1 MDFEHVVLNGRIR
14 PASQAKVSL
23 FSPALFNSFGVYES
37 VEVADSVPFHL
48 RDHLSRLAESAEMI
62 ELHLPYSLYDMASWV
77 SQLISE
83 NGKDDCLL
91 RIVALGATQ
100 AEDKALVAIL
110 PQPLPRY
117 PDTYYWNGAA
127 AITFEGCRPLPAC
140 KSLNTLVNYLA
151 RRQALRAGVH
161 EAILRT
167 GGEITEGSRS
177 NIFAVRRGEI
187 HTPPADRVLSGITR
201 DAVIRLALEAGY
213 RVSEVPLSLRD
224 LSQFGE
230 FFITST
236 SMHVMPIVRIGS
248 ALVGEGQVGPV
259 TLDLMDRFER
269 YHRQYVESRR

>member
-23 FSPALFNSFGVYES
+23 FSPALFYSFGVYES